1 MCSSDLS
8 FIRRLPFRI
17 SSGITTAK
25 RVERSARFTLPL
37 AAMLL
42 IFVGGMLAQ
51 SKLKLDTGEEIY
63 KAGCIS
69 CHGPD
74 GTGQSPN
81 LQGFQ
86 RPDTF
91 PDFTD
96 CPTATPEPEVQWRA
110 IVTNGGPARAFSEIM
125 PSFKDQLT
133 PDQINKVV
141 AYLRHFCEI
150 GRAHV

>member
-1 MCSSDLS
+1 MPMSTVAHADTL
-8 FIRRLPFRI
+8 IRQALVF
-17 SSGITTAK
+17 
-25 RVERSARFTLPL
+25 
-37 AAMLL
+37 
-42 IFVGGMLAQ
+42 
-51 SKLKLDTGEEIY
+51 
-63 KAGCIS
+63 
-69 CHGPD
+69 D

-141 AYLRHFCEI
+141 AYLRHFCADDDKWPRGDLNLPRAMITEKVIRLSRWGQTPRPVPRIEI
-150 GRAHV
+150 SMRGV